1 MEDKFKFGALLVV
14 LLLLGMAYFV
24 FDTNVQVKKLKYD
37 NAVICN
43 KLDSLSGKLDSMQSR
58 ISCGFSKLNSTLNST
73 VKGDVYSAPV
83 ASTNRNSVQSN
94 NTVTSV
100 QKPNKSPIQS
110 SKILDVNGGTGVA
123 EPKTYSK
130 SVNEKP
136 ASYSTPSRDTRIRV
150 KTSYR
155 LEDRYV
161 RHKVCTP
168 DELGTEEG
176 KAVINIEVSPVGSVA
191 RARLNPA
198 STITDEN
205 VIEACKKAALQTD
218 FNSRPFTG
226 STEDI
231 VGTQSG
237 TITYTFVRE

>member
-1 MEDKFKFGALLVV
+1 MEDKFKFGALLIV

-43 KLDSLSGKLDSMQSR
+43 KLDSLSGKLNSMQSS
-58 ISCGFSKLNSTLNST
+58 ISCGLSVPSSTT
-73 VKGDVYSAPV
+73 
-83 ASTNRNSVQSN
+83 RN
-94 NTVTSV
+94 
-100 QKPNKSPIQS
+100 
-110 SKILDVNGGTGVA
+110 VNGGTGVG
-123 EPKTYSK
+123 EPSSYSK
-130 SVNEKP
+130 SRNEKP
-136 ASYSTPSRDTRIRV
+136 ASYLTPSRNTRIRV

-161 RHKVCTP
+161 SGKVCIP
-168 DELGTEEG
+168 DQLGKEEG

-191 RARLNPA
+191 RARLNSS

-205 VIEACKKAALQTD
+205 VIEACKKAALKTD